1 MGIEPVTL
9 YVHGDTGRRSGFLPA
24 VLILKHYKMTFQEE
38 NTAGLNLLQV
48 ERGSN
53 LFFFKQRW
61 VVQMLPM
68 YYNIG
73 KTSEKKNPAYS
84 PCLITTKFFILQD
97 NQAPFVFDKFAQ

>member
-53 LFFFKQRW
+53 LFFFLNNAEWYKCYRC
-61 VVQMLPM
+61 
-68 YYNIG
+68 IT
-73 KTSEKKNPAYS
+73 TSEKQVKKKSSIFSLLN
-84 PCLITTKFFILQD
+84 
-97 NQAPFVFDKFAQ
+97 NN